1 MFDRLKTMLIKEAIR
16 ILRDPKMRFIIL
28 VIPAIQITLFGYA
41 VNTDVKHIATAVY
54 DLDNSALSR
63 DLVARLERSGYF
75 DIVQR
80 VQRGDELRDLLDRG
94 KVRAAV
100 QINRGFQENIRA
112 GRTAT
117 LPIIVDGTD
126 PSTARIV
133 VSYSVT
139 IAERFSDQILT
150 DYSLRRGGRTMGA
163 KGIELESR
171 AWFNANLESRNYYVP
186 GVIASMVLITTM
198 VLSSMAVVREKEIGT
213 MEQIIVTPIQ
223 RWEFIVGKLVPFAI
237 VGYINVTIVTC
248 IALFWFK
255 IPLRGSILL
264 LIGSTALFLMS
275 TLGFGLLISTIS
287 RTQQQAMMSSFM
299 FTFPAMLLSGF
310 AFPIEN
316 MPASIQF
323 ATYLN
328 PLRYYL
334 VIIRGIFLKG
344 IGLGILW
351 PQLAALA
358 LLGSVVLLFAVGRF
372 RKSVG

>member
-1 MFDRLKTMLIKEAIR
+1 MFERLKTMLIKEAIQ

-28 VIPAIQITLFGYA
+28 VIPAVQITVFGYA

-75 DIVQR
+75 DIVRR
-80 VQRGDELRDLLDRG
+80 VQGEEELRDLLDRG

-100 QINRGFQENIRA
+100 QVNRGFDEDIRA

-133 VSYSVT
+133 VSYSVK

-150 DYSLRRGGRTMGA
+150 EHYLRKTGQTVKFRGV
-163 KGIELESR
+163 ELESR
-171 AWFNANLESRNYYVP
+171 AWFNDNLESRNYYVP

-198 VLSSMAVVREKEIGT
+198 MLSSMAVVREKEIGT

-223 RWEFIVGKLVPFAI
+223 RWEFIVGKLVPFAV

-248 IALFWFK
+248 VALFWFR
-255 IPLRGSILL
+255 IPFRGSIPL
-264 LIGSTALFLMS
+264 LIGATALFLMS
-275 TLGFGLLISTIS
+275 TLGFGLLVSTIS
-287 RTQQQAMMSSFM
+287 RTQQQAMMSCFM

-316 MPASIQF
+316 MPMSIQY

-334 VIIRGIFLKG
+334 VIVRGIFLKG
-344 IGLGILW
+344 IGLDILW
-351 PQLAALA
+351 PHFSALA
-358 LLGSVVLLFAVGRF
+358 LLGTAVLLFAVGRF
-372 RKSVG
+372 RKTVS

>member
-1 MFDRLKTMLIKEAIR
+1 MFDRLKTMLIKEAIQ

-100 QINRGFQENIRA
+100 LINRGFQENIRA

-316 MPASIQF
+316 MPASIQY

>member
-1 MFDRLKTMLIKEAIR
+1 MFDRLKTMLIKEAIQ

-80 VQRGDELRDLLDRG
+80 VQRGDELRNLLDRG
-94 KVRAAV
+94 KIRAAV
-100 QINRGFQENIRA
+100 QINRGFEEAIRA

-150 DYSLRRGGRTMGA
+150 DYSLRKGGRTMGA

-198 VLSSMAVVREKEIGT
+198 MLSSMAVVREKEIGT

-316 MPASIQF
+316 MPTSIQY

-334 VIIRGIFLKG
+334 IIVRGIFLKG

-372 RKSVG
+372 RKTVG